1 MNIQFCHV
9 RKFIAK
15 FDLETFSYLSVLDAR
30 GGETIAMEEVPA
42 WLLDKVET
50 GDFFTKK
57 VGKARCSDKENYNK
71 KVGRQLSQS
80 RMKITTLTVLSN
92 QDFRGV
98 RVLILIDDENN
109 LYQLEKEIGHQK
121 VRFVGYNNE

>member
-9 RKFIAK
+9 RKFIPK

-42 WLLDKVET
+42 WLLGKVET

-71 KVGRQLSQS
+71 KVGRQLAES
-80 RMKITTLTVLSN
+80 RMKPTVLTVLSN

-98 RVLILIDDENN
+98 KVLILTDDQNN
-109 LYQLEKEIGHQK
+109 LYQLEQEIGQTK
-121 VRFVGYNNE
+121 VRFIGYNNE